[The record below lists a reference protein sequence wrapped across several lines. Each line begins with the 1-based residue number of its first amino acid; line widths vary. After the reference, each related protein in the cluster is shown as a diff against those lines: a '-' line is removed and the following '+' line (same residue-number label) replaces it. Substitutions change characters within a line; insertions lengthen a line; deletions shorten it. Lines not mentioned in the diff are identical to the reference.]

1 MSRALSEVLIQAN
14 LLPFADQQLWEA
26 IAKKNEEEALT
37 AIRNGADV
45 NKVHYILSF
54 ESSVFEMACYNQ
66 LERVAMQ
73 MIESGLDV
81 SYKSDLSGRT
91 IKEIITSFIE
101 NDAVKARLITAIDA
115 KM

>member
-1 MSRALSEVLIQAN
+1 MSKALSEILIQAN

-26 IAKKNEEEALT
+26 IGKKKEEDALA

-54 ESSVFEMACYNQ
+54 GSSVFEMACYNQ

-73 MIESGLDV
+73 IIESGLDL
-81 SYKSDLSGRT
+81 SYKSDRT
-91 IKEIITSFIE
+91 GQNIKEIVTSFID
-101 NDAVKARLITAIDA
+101 NDAVKARLIAAIDA

>member
-1 MSRALSEVLIQAN
+1 MSRVLSNILIEAN
-14 LLPFADQQLWEA
+14 LLPYADQQLWKA
-26 IAKKNEEEALT
+26 ISEKNVDAALK
-37 AIRNGADV
+37 AIQYGADV
-45 NKVHYILSF
+45 NRVHCILSF

-73 MIESGLDV
+73 IIESGLDL
-81 SYKSDLSGRT
+81 SYKSGRTGRT

-101 NDAVKARLITAIDA
+101 NDAVKGRLIAAIDA

>member
-1 MSRALSEVLIQAN
+1 MSEVLSNIIIEAN

-26 IAKKNEEEALT
+26 IGKKNEEEALV
-37 AIRNGADV
+37 AIQNGADV

-73 MIESGLDV
+73 IIKSGLDL
-81 SYKSDLSGRT
+81 SYKSGRSGRT
-91 IKEIITSFIE
+91 IKEIITSFID
-101 NDAVKARLITAIDA
+101 NDAVKASLIAAIDS
-115 KM
+115 KT

>member
-1 MSRALSEVLIQAN
+1 MSKILSNIIIQAN

-37 AIRNGADV
+37 AIQNGADV

-73 MIESGLDV
+73 LIESGLDL
-81 SYKSDLSGRT
+81 SYKSGRTGRT

-101 NDAVKARLITAIDA
+101 NDAVKGRLIAAINA